1 MKAQE
6 NMERGCVEQGY
17 DDLHIKLSHAIYY
30 VKSYSKDNTK
40 KLKKHTQ
47 TSQTIKWREVI
58 RENWIISNSDI

>member
-40 KLKKHTQ
+40 KLKNTHKHH
-47 TSQTIKWREVI
+47 KRL
-58 RENWIISNSDI
+58 NGGK